1 MEKKEIKYKLSISRV
16 NRRHYASLTDI
27 NRKQGYIMTNFMSIN
42 SQIKWTNFLKI
53 RCSKMDL
60 RRNKD
65 SEQLNL

>member
-42 SQIKWTNFLKI
+42 SQIKWTNFL
-53 RCSKMDL
+53 